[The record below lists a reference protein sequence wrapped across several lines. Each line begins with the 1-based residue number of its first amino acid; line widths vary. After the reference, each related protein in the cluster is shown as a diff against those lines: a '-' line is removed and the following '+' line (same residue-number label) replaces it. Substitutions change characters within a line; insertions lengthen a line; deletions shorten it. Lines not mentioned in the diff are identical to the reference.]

1 MNSSRK
7 NLIIAILIPLAAG
20 SLSSLLSR
28 GGFQLFNMLN
38 KPPLAPPAILFPVVW
53 TILFILMGIASY
65 LVYEKGSHS
74 KALTLYAI
82 QLFFNFFWSIWFFY
96 YGCFL
101 FAFIWLLCLWGLILA
116 TIIAFYPIS
125 KTAAYLLVP
134 YLVWVTFAGY
144 LNLAIYL
151 INRS

>member
-1 MNSSRK
+1 MNASRK
-7 NLIIAILIPLAAG
+7 NLIIAILIPLAVG

-28 GGFQLFNMLN
+28 SGLKLFDLLN
-38 KPPLAPPAILFPVVW
+38 KPAFTPPAILFPIVW

-65 LVYEKGSHS
+65 LVYEKRSHT

-82 QLFFNFFWSIWFFY
+82 QLFFNFFWSIWFFT

-101 FAFIWLLCLWGLILA
+101 FAFFWLLCLWGLILA
-116 TIIAFYPIS
+116 TIISFYQVS
-125 KTAAYLLVP
+125 KTAAYLLLP

-144 LNLAIYL
+144 LNFAFYL
-151 INRS
+151 INK